1 MIYIQLIGLLAF
13 CIHVLSFYKKKPIT
27 ILVYQITA
35 NFAYAVHYF
44 LLGGISGAI
53 LDIISI
59 FRNITFIRIKDNKVI
74 ASLIFIFLYLLITFL
89 FYEDYYSIFPF
100 FGNTVYL
107 LSIIRKDRKS
117 LLIGGILCSIFWL
130 LYAIF
135 VNSYVSI
142 VTEIILILSNS
153 IQLVK
158 YKRVVSVKK

>member
-13 CIHVLSFYKKKPIT
+13 CIHVLSFYKKKPII

-59 FRNITFIRIKDNKVI
+59 FRNITFIRIKNNKVI
-74 ASLIFIFLYLLITFL
+74 ASLLFIFLYLLITFL
-89 FYEDYYSIFPF
+89 FYEDYYSVFPF

-107 LSIIRKDRKS
+107 LSIIRKDRKN

-153 IQLVK
+153 IQLVRTK
-158 YKRVVSVKK
+158 SKLV

>member
-59 FRNITFIRIKDNKVI
+59 FRNITFIRIKNNKVI
-74 ASLIFIFLYLLITFL
+74 ASLLFIFLYLLITFL
-89 FYEDYYSIFPF
+89 FYEDYYSVFPF

-107 LSIIRKDRKS
+107 LSIIRKDRKN

-153 IQLVK
+153 IQLVRTK
-158 YKRVVSVKK
+158 SKLV